1 MQTVSVIIPV
11 FNEEN
16 LVTGVIEQVIKEPIP
31 GYRKEIVVIDDGS
44 TDGTAAAIR
53 KAISGIKRKD
63 AKIVAV
69 FSRKNEGKGAAL
81 KAGFRK
87 ATGDVLLVQ
96 DADMEYST
104 SDYPALVKPFKTNG
118 TLVVYGSRNRKR
130 ENFHNRYSYFAY
142 FMGGLLLTWYIN
154 ILYGIRLTDQPTGYK
169 VFSSK
174 VKDLLLE
181 PNEKRF
187 SYEVAVTALLAKKK
201 IKFIEVPIH
210 YTPRTFDE
218 GKKIN
223 FGDFVKSVVVG
234 LKYRI

>member
-1 MQTVSVIIPV
+1 
-11 FNEEN
+11 
-16 LVTGVIEQVIKEPIP
+16 
-31 GYRKEIVVIDDGS
+31 
-44 TDGTAAAIR
+44 
-53 KAISGIKRKD
+53 
-63 AKIVAV
+63 
-69 FSRKNEGKGAAL
+69 
-81 KAGFRK
+81 
-87 ATGDVLLVQ
+87 
-96 DADMEYST
+96 
-104 SDYPALVKPFKTNG
+104 
-118 TLVVYGSRNRKR
+118 
-130 ENFHNRYSYFAY
+130 
-142 FMGGLLLTWYIN
+142 LTWYMN

-174 VKDLLLE
+174 IKDLLLE

-210 YTPRTFDE
+210 YKPRTFDE